1 MKKIYFN
8 NILNFRK
15 NWILK
20 SIFLMGSSCIL
31 FGFFYSTMNEVEPVW
46 VKRMK
51 SVGFLLFSIYF
62 INTVIRKNYV
72 QWNKTGMTVKINNYF
87 LEKRISFNDVLFFE
101 FSNGILTINKSNG
114 ITELNLTEFDKND
127 I

>member
-1 MKKIYFN
+1 
-8 NILNFRK
+8 
-15 NWILK
+15 
-20 SIFLMGSSCIL
+20 MGSSCIL